1 MSNLNFDLNNS
12 NKNII
17 KCYFSDFKDE
27 KNHKN
32 NMLLSFDKHTLSFTS
47 TNGDLFN
54 LKLKNKICNIFPILN
69 GIIIKIIQNNES
81 IPFFQSEINNKEVKY
96 KNYIITTNPYS
107 IMIPLILNENE
118 QFEIIKTS
126 KKLPFIL
133 VKEDN
138 KLKLVL
144 ILFKKNS
151 DLVNFENNLKKMLN
165 NNLDLYNLGNESSN
179 QFPNEF
185 SFKLITIAIFDEI
198 NLENDSEIKAKIYC
212 NFSAINS
219 IFVSIFYKQSL
230 IIEQIKFNKNIKLG
244 DENFCSVEHFKFD
257 NIIDYHLIK
266 SLISKN
272 NELLFNVRK
281 NKNNLNECSNN
292 IIWDCLNQK
301 DIEYKTIV
309 FLDKN
314 NTLYFLE
321 GRYII
326 FNYSIYNIISFKVK
340 KFQIKNECQY
350 YFYGNNKNEYSQI
363 NKYFELNNKI
373 TILLLKY
380 VKYEYGKIFYWRLLN
395 ILFSEL
401 SKDYNEK
408 INHLDLLCDL
418 LTTFYCQS
426 FNIENSHYPK
436 NKNFNFNL
444 SSYEDY
450 NELIEIIQKKQ
461 INTIKDLL
469 NFSKLMFENIK
480 IFNVYNNSYSIRI
493 IYSFI
498 IALLSIYND
507 SNTTFSYLTYFY
519 YYYELD
525 LQNIKIIYPQNYQN
539 INPIKPLI
547 FGKNILQN
555 EKYIFNQLY
564 NIEKIIEGISKNP
577 EQIETDESHNTTNY
591 YEDNYIIFTKKIPKI
606 QKINSSNF
614 LIKII
619 ESNYDINTIKN
630 LRNEE
635 SLLILS
641 EISKAK
647 NNPYLYISNIPNNIK
662 IKILSLLDR
671 LDLVKNIIFQPEK
684 KNSKIET
691 LSSNLYINEVSD
703 YDTEYYLTKIKF
715 FEDNRI
721 REVNRILSP
730 TRILK
735 INITQLNKIVDLDL
749 LENEKFYL
757 TYKNLIKQ
765 YTSCIGNGALNLNT
779 IKTFPKEILP
789 IKPLNTQCLLTG
801 DESNYILDSNKEQL
815 KDKDFANWAEFNNG
829 VSQSLK
835 LSTDD
840 FNNKS
845 YIRNWILFNKTE
857 QPTFEHGGFLLGMG
871 LLKQLDSLF
880 ATDVYQYMKT
890 THDGV
895 TIGILLGRSAS
906 KISSMEETLSRT
918 LCLHIS
924 FLIPSTLE
932 ITIPMIIQCSAVIGI
947 GLIYMKSGNRLMT
960 EMLLNQIGK
969 VSNNNDKNI
978 DLKHLDS
985 YNLCL
990 GFAIGLI
997 NLGLGKANS
1006 NYDLNYENKLISL
1019 ISNCGNYV
1027 DGNLDSQNVINL
1039 NRTAIASYAC
1049 LTISFLQS
1057 KNSKIASK
1065 MKIPENLYQ
1074 LDSFKP
1080 FNLYLSL
1087 LGKNLILWDNI
1098 YPSENWIY
1106 SNIPSF
1112 IKFLY
1117 ENPLSI
1123 ISEDFAYSFKINLIE
1138 FSQISTS
1145 YYYSL
1150 CAGIM
1155 SLGFKFCGS
1164 NDSQVSSIII
1174 NIIKTKLLKV
1184 NVINDIII
1192 RDCAKYDDNNKS
1204 SLNKTTL
1211 DECLC
1216 ICAYAL
1222 AMIRAGSG
1230 DLETFKI
1237 LRILR
1242 KKVDNINDYKYFKP
1256 GYTLAINHA
1265 IGILF
1270 LGSGGLTFNNS
1281 INSLTFLYISTF
1293 PIFNKTLND
1302 NEKYLQPLRHFY
1314 VLACE
1319 NKIFETRDVNTNKIV
1334 RSRLSLEYLNGN
1346 TNEVI
1351 TPINIDNF
1359 SFIKKI
1365 FMKDIQGYYNMEIN
1379 RENIDFKYW
1388 TNNSNLMKTKIAF
1401 IKRRHLLKK
1410 EISLSVSQIDV
1421 NNNQSIIL
1429 IKDTIK
1435 SLQDYINENNSI
1447 LNEEVKLIS
1456 EIVIEQIENT
1466 FENLNIENN
1475 FDLLYMKV
1483 NLLILIHYVNTD
1495 NIISFY
1501 IVNDKLN
1508 KLKNAI
1514 GKGNCEQFQV
1524 FEFFLNFEDK
1534 SKSGNISL
1542 NLCIKEIKK
1551 FIMRGLFEKYKINIR
1566 NFCKVYFENNLKN
1579 ELVDWNLLKFLE
1591 LNKLNLTNFCLIL
1604 QFINQHFKEKDIL
1617 LQLMKCQEISKNLTE
1632 DNYDFI
1638 NNLVRFLTE
1647 KNN

>member
-1 MSNLNFDLNNS
+1 MSNSNVDLKNN
-12 NKNII
+12 NKNVI

-32 NMLLSFDKHTLSFTS
+32 NMLLSFDKHNLNFTS
-47 TNGDLFN
+47 INGDLFN

-96 KNYIITTNPYS
+96 RNYIITTNPYS
-107 IMIPLILNENE
+107 TMMPLILNENE

-126 KKLPFIL
+126 KKLPFLL
-133 VKEDN
+133 VKEEN

-165 NNLDLYNLGNESSN
+165 NNIDLYNLGNEPSN

-185 SFKLITIAIFDEI
+185 SFKLITIAVFDEI
-198 NLENDSEIKAKIYC
+198 NLENDCEIRAKIYC
-212 NFSAINS
+212 NFSEINS

-244 DENFCSVEHFKFD
+244 EENFCSVEHFKFD
-257 NIIDYHLIK
+257 NIIDYNLIK
-266 SLISKN
+266 SLISKTN
-272 NELLFNVRK
+272 QLLFNVRK
-281 NKNNLNECSNN
+281 NKNNLNESNNN
-292 IIWDCLNQK
+292 IICDFLNQK
-301 DIEYKTIV
+301 DIEYKTII

-321 GRYII
+321 SRYVI
-326 FNYSIYNIISFKVK
+326 FNYSLNNIILFNVK
-340 KFQIKNECQY
+340 QFQIKNECEY

-380 VKYEYGKIFYWRLLN
+380 VKYEYGKLFYWRLLN

-401 SKDYNEK
+401 SKDYKEK

-444 SSYEDY
+444 SNYDDY

-507 SNTTFSYLTYFY
+507 SDTTFNYITYFY
-519 YYYELD
+519 YFYELD
-525 LQNIKIIYPQNYQN
+525 LQNIKIFYPQNYQN
-539 INPIKPLI
+539 LNTIKPLV
-547 FGKNILQN
+547 FGKNIFQN
-555 EKYIFNQLY
+555 HKYIFNQLY
-564 NIEKIIEGISKNP
+564 NIEKIIEGIAKNA
-577 EQIETDESHNTTNY
+577 EQIEIDESQNTNC

-671 LDLVKNIIFQPEK
+671 LDLVKNIIFQPET
-684 KNSKIET
+684 KNPKIET

-715 FEDNRI
+715 SEDNRI

-801 DESNYILDSNKEQL
+801 DDSNYTLDSNKEQL

-1019 ISNCGNYV
+1019 ISNSGNYI
-1027 DGNLDSQNVINL
+1027 DENLDNQNVINL
-1039 NRTAIASYAC
+1039 NRTSIAAYAC

-1080 FNLYLSL
+1080 FNLYLSI

-1117 ENPLSI
+1117 ENPLSV

-1145 YYYSL
+1145 YFYSL

-1155 SLGFKFCGS
+1155 SLAFKFCGS

-1222 AMIRAGSG
+1222 SMIRAGSG

-1365 FMKDIQGYYNMEIN
+1365 YMKDIQGYYNMEIN

-1466 FENLNIENN
+1466 FENLNVENN

-1542 NLCIKEIKK
+1542 NLCIKEIKT

-1566 NFCKVYFENNLKN
+1566 NFCKVYFENNINN
-1579 ELVDWNLLKFLE
+1579 ELVDWNLIKFLE
-1591 LNKLNLTNFCLIL
+1591 LNKLNLTLFCIIL
-1604 QFINQHFKEKDIL
+1604 QFINQNFKEKDIL

-1638 NNLVRFLTE
+1638 NNLVKFLTE

>member
-1 MSNLNFDLNNS
+1 MSKLNCNNLNENNRV
-12 NKNII
+12 I

-27 KNHKN
+27 KNNKN
-32 NMLLSFDKHTLSFTS
+32 NMLLSFDKHTLNFTS
-47 TNGDLFN
+47 TSGDLFN

-69 GIIIKIIQNNES
+69 GIIIKVIQNNES
-81 IPFFQSEINNKEVKY
+81 IPFFQSERNNKEVRY
-96 KNYIITTNPYS
+96 RNYILTSNPYS
-107 IMIPLILNENE
+107 TMIPLLLGENE

-126 KKLPFIL
+126 KKLPFLL
-133 VKEDN
+133 VKEEN

-144 ILFKKNS
+144 ILYKKNS
-151 DLVNFENNLKKMLN
+151 DLKSFENNLKKMLN
-165 NNLDLYNLGNESSN
+165 NNLDLYNLGNENPN
-179 QFPNEF
+179 QFPSEF
-185 SFKLITIAIFDEI
+185 SFKLITITCFDDI
-198 NLENDSEIKAKIYC
+198 DLNDNNIELKTKIYS
-212 NFSAINS
+212 NISELNS
-219 IFVSIFYKQSL
+219 IFISIFYNHSL
-230 IIEQIKFNKNIKLG
+230 IIKQIKFNKKIQLEEK
-244 DENFCSVEHFKFD
+244 DFYSVEHFKFD
-257 NIIDYHLIK
+257 NIIDFHLIK

-272 NELLFNVRK
+272 NQLLFDVRK
-281 NKNNLNECSNN
+281 NKNNSNECINLLSNFLRQN
-292 IIWDCLNQK
+292 

-321 GRYII
+321 GKYVI
-326 FNYSIYNIISFKVK
+326 FKYSLHELIPFNILRFDIK
-340 KFQIKNECQY
+340 KENKY
-350 YFYGNNKNEYSQI
+350 YFYGNNENEFSEI

-373 TILLLKY
+373 SILLLKY
-380 VKYEYGKIFYWRLLN
+380 VKYEYGKMFYWKLLN
-395 ILFSEL
+395 IFFSEL
-401 SKDYNEK
+401 TKDYKEK
-408 INHLDLLCDL
+408 INDLDLLCHIL
-418 LTTFYCQS
+418 INFFCKS
-426 FNIENSHYPK
+426 FKIEKSYYPQ
-436 NKNFNFNL
+436 NKNFSYNL
-444 SSYEDY
+444 SNYEGS
-450 NELIEIIQKKQ
+450 NELIEIIQEKKL
-461 INTIKDLL
+461 NSIKDLL
-469 NFSKLMFENIK
+469 DFSKLMFENIK
-480 IFNVYNNSYSIRI
+480 IFNIYNNSYSIKI
-493 IYSFI
+493 IFSFI
-498 IALLSIYND
+498 ISLLSIYDNPE
-507 SNTTFSYLTYFY
+507 TTFSYLMYFHFY
-519 YYYELD
+519 YDLD
-525 LQNIKIIYPQNYQN
+525 LQHIKITYPQNFQN
-539 INPIKPLI
+539 LNPITPLI
-547 FGKNILQN
+547 FGKNIFQN
-555 EKYIFNQLY
+555 HKYIFNHLY
-564 NIEKIIEGISKNP
+564 NIEQIILGITKNTEKIEREEAQNKHFYN
-577 EQIETDESHNTTNY
+577 
-591 YEDNYIIFTKKIPKI
+591 DNYIIFSKKNQHS
-606 QKINSSNF
+606 QKLYTSSF
-614 LIKII
+614 LTKII

-630 LRNEE
+630 LRYGE

-641 EISKAK
+641 EITKAK
-647 NNPYLYISNIPNNIK
+647 NNPYLYISNVPNHIK
-662 IKILSLLDR
+662 VKILSLLDR
-671 LDLVKNIIFQPEK
+671 LDLVKNIILQPEIG
-684 KNSKIET
+684 KNTKIET
-691 LSSNLYINEVSD
+691 LSSMFYRNEISD
-703 YDTEYYLTKIKF
+703 YDSEYYLTKIKF
-715 FEDNRI
+715 SEDNRI

-735 INITQLNKIVDLDL
+735 VNITQLNKIVDLEL

-765 YTSCIGNGALNLNT
+765 YTSCTGNGALNLNT

-801 DESNYILDSNKEQL
+801 DESNYKLDSNKELL
-815 KDKDFANWAEFNNG
+815 KDKEFANWAEFNNG

-978 DLKHLDS
+978 DLKHIDS

-997 NLGLGKANS
+997 NLGLGKTNS
-1006 NYDLNYENKLISL
+1006 NYDLNYEDKLISL
-1019 ISNCGNYV
+1019 ISNCNNYV
-1027 DGNLDSQNVINL
+1027 DESLDNQNWVNL
-1039 NRTAIASYAC
+1039 NRTSTAAYAC

-1057 KNSKIASK
+1057 KNNKIAAK

-1098 YPSENWIY
+1098 YPSETWIY

-1117 ENPLSI
+1117 ENTLAT
-1123 ISEDFAYSFKINLIE
+1123 ISEDFAYSFKIHLIE

-1155 SLGFKFCGS
+1155 SLAFKFCGT
-1164 NDSQVSSIII
+1164 NDSQLSQIII

-1222 AMIRAGSG
+1222 SIIRAGSG

-1281 INSLTFLYISTF
+1281 IDSLTFLYISTF

-1351 TPINIDNF
+1351 TPINIENF

-1365 FMKDIQGYYNMEIN
+1365 YMKDIQGYYNMEIN

-1388 TNNSNLMKTKIAF
+1388 NDSSNLMKTKIAF

-1429 IKDTIK
+1429 IKETIQ
-1435 SLQDYINENNSI
+1435 SLKDYIKENNSI
-1447 LNEEVKLIS
+1447 LNEEVKIIS
-1456 EIVIEQIENT
+1456 EIVIDQIENT
-1466 FENLNIENN
+1466 IENLNIENN

-1483 NLLILIHYVNTD
+1483 NLLILIHYVNND
-1495 NIISFY
+1495 NIMSFY
-1501 IVNDKLN
+1501 IFNDKLN
-1508 KLKNAI
+1508 KLRNAI
-1514 GKGNCEQFQV
+1514 RKGNCEQFTV

-1551 FIMRGLFEKYKINIR
+1551 FIMRGLFEKYKVNIR
-1566 NFCKVYFENNLKN
+1566 NFCKIYFEKNLKD
-1579 ELVDWNLLKFLE
+1579 EIVDWNLIKFLE
-1591 LNKLNLTNFCLIL
+1591 LNKLNIKLFCLIL
-1604 QFINQHFKEKDIL
+1604 QFINQNFKEKDIL
-1617 LQLMKCQEISKNLTE
+1617 LPLMKYQEISKNLSE
-1632 DNYDFI
+1632 DNYQFI
-1638 NNLVRFLTE
+1638 SNLVRFLTD

>member
-212 NFSAINS
+212 NFSEINS

-1039 NRTAIASYAC
+1039 NRTAIAAYAC

-1475 FDLLYMKV
+1475 FDLLYMKI

>member
-32 NMLLSFDKHTLSFTS
+32 NMLLSFDKHNLNFTS
-47 TNGDLFN
+47 INGDLFN

-133 VKEDN
+133 VKEEN

-212 NFSAINS
+212 NFSEINS

-230 IIEQIKFNKNIKLG
+230 IIEQIKFNKKIKLG

-281 NKNNLNECSNN
+281 NKNNSNECSNN

-401 SKDYNEK
+401 SKDYKEK

-1039 NRTAIASYAC
+1039 NRTAIAAYAC

-1365 FMKDIQGYYNMEIN
+1365 YMKDIQGYYNMEIN

-1475 FDLLYMKV
+1475 FDLLYMKI

>member
-212 NFSAINS
+212 NFSEINS

-230 IIEQIKFNKNIKLG
+230 IIEQIKFNKKIKLG

-591 YEDNYIIFTKKIPKI
+591 YEDNYIIFTKK
-606 QKINSSNF
+606 
-614 LIKII
+614 
-619 ESNYDINTIKN
+619 
-630 LRNEE
+630 
-635 SLLILS
+635 
-641 EISKAK
+641 
-647 NNPYLYISNIPNNIK
+647 
-662 IKILSLLDR
+662 
-671 LDLVKNIIFQPEK
+671 FQ
-684 KNSKIET
+684 
-691 LSSNLYINEVSD
+691 
-703 YDTEYYLTKIKF
+703 
-715 FEDNRI
+715 
-721 REVNRILSP
+721 
-730 TRILK
+730 
-735 INITQLNKIVDLDL
+735 
-749 LENEKFYL
+749 
-757 TYKNLIKQ
+757 
-765 YTSCIGNGALNLNT
+765 
-779 IKTFPKEILP
+779 
-789 IKPLNTQCLLTG
+789 
-801 DESNYILDSNKEQL
+801 
-815 KDKDFANWAEFNNG
+815 
-829 VSQSLK
+829 
-835 LSTDD
+835 
-840 FNNKS
+840 
-845 YIRNWILFNKTE
+845 
-857 QPTFEHGGFLLGMG
+857 
-871 LLKQLDSLF
+871 
-880 ATDVYQYMKT
+880 
-890 THDGV
+890 
-895 TIGILLGRSAS
+895 
-906 KISSMEETLSRT
+906 
-918 LCLHIS
+918 
-924 FLIPSTLE
+924 
-932 ITIPMIIQCSAVIGI
+932 
-947 GLIYMKSGNRLMT
+947 
-960 EMLLNQIGK
+960 
-969 VSNNNDKNI
+969 
-978 DLKHLDS
+978 
-985 YNLCL
+985 
-990 GFAIGLI
+990 
-997 NLGLGKANS
+997 
-1006 NYDLNYENKLISL
+1006 
-1019 ISNCGNYV
+1019 
-1027 DGNLDSQNVINL
+1027 
-1039 NRTAIASYAC
+1039 
-1049 LTISFLQS
+1049 
-1057 KNSKIASK
+1057 
-1065 MKIPENLYQ
+1065 
-1074 LDSFKP
+1074 
-1080 FNLYLSL
+1080 
-1087 LGKNLILWDNI
+1087 
-1098 YPSENWIY
+1098 
-1106 SNIPSF
+1106 
-1112 IKFLY
+1112 
-1117 ENPLSI
+1117 
-1123 ISEDFAYSFKINLIE
+1123 
-1138 FSQISTS
+1138 
-1145 YYYSL
+1145 
-1150 CAGIM
+1150 
-1155 SLGFKFCGS
+1155 
-1164 NDSQVSSIII
+1164 
-1174 NIIKTKLLKV
+1174 
-1184 NVINDIII
+1184 
-1192 RDCAKYDDNNKS
+1192 
-1204 SLNKTTL
+1204 
-1211 DECLC
+1211 
-1216 ICAYAL
+1216 
-1222 AMIRAGSG
+1222 
-1230 DLETFKI
+1230 
-1237 LRILR
+1237 
-1242 KKVDNINDYKYFKP
+1242 
-1256 GYTLAINHA
+1256 
-1265 IGILF
+1265 
-1270 LGSGGLTFNNS
+1270 
-1281 INSLTFLYISTF
+1281 
-1293 PIFNKTLND
+1293 
-1302 NEKYLQPLRHFY
+1302 
-1314 VLACE
+1314 
-1319 NKIFETRDVNTNKIV
+1319 
-1334 RSRLSLEYLNGN
+1334 
-1346 TNEVI
+1346 
-1351 TPINIDNF
+1351 
-1359 SFIKKI
+1359 
-1365 FMKDIQGYYNMEIN
+1365 
-1379 RENIDFKYW
+1379 
-1388 TNNSNLMKTKIAF
+1388 
-1401 IKRRHLLKK
+1401 
-1410 EISLSVSQIDV
+1410 
-1421 NNNQSIIL
+1421 
-1429 IKDTIK
+1429 
-1435 SLQDYINENNSI
+1435 
-1447 LNEEVKLIS
+1447 
-1456 EIVIEQIENT
+1456 
-1466 FENLNIENN
+1466 
-1475 FDLLYMKV
+1475 
-1483 NLLILIHYVNTD
+1483 
-1495 NIISFY
+1495 
-1501 IVNDKLN
+1501 
-1508 KLKNAI
+1508 
-1514 GKGNCEQFQV
+1514 
-1524 FEFFLNFEDK
+1524 K
-1534 SKSGNISL
+1534 SK
-1542 NLCIKEIKK
+1542 K
-1551 FIMRGLFEKYKINIR
+1551 
-1566 NFCKVYFENNLKN
+1566 
-1579 ELVDWNLLKFLE
+1579 
-1591 LNKLNLTNFCLIL
+1591 
-1604 QFINQHFKEKDIL
+1604 
-1617 LQLMKCQEISKNLTE
+1617 
-1632 DNYDFI
+1632 
-1638 NNLVRFLTE
+1638 
-1647 KNN
+1647 